1 MRTCH
6 WCNGHGCGECRM
18 EGHMGW
24 VDWYIDTSPGSPVD
38 AVEKV
43 IGCMENK
50 PSKEPDDGRFENE

>member
-1 MRTCH
+1 
-6 WCNGHGCGECRM
+6 M